1 MIATKLKQPIGIHNM
16 KLLIVNRHTC
26 PRTAKLQ
33 IQAHELTLDDMTVVS
48 YPNMQ
53 GDDLSLFKHHNKVI
67 IVDVQK
73 VSQLS
78 VINIIDIKQV

>member
-1 MIATKLKQPIGIHNM
+1 M

-33 IQAHELTLDDMTVVS
+33 IQAHELTLDDMTIIS

-53 GDDLSLFKHHNKVI
+53 GDDLSLFKHHERVI

-73 VSQLS
+73 VSQLGS
-78 VINIIDIKQV
+78 INIVDVK

>member
-1 MIATKLKQPIGIHNM
+1 MTTKNT
-16 KLLIVNRHTC
+16 LLIVNRHTC

-53 GDDLSLFKHHNKVI
+53 GDDLSLFRHHDRVI

-78 VINIIDIKQV
+78 SINIVDI

>member
-1 MIATKLKQPIGIHNM
+1 MENNTTIVKANNN

-33 IQAHELTLDDMTVVS
+33 IQAHELILDDMTVTS

-53 GDDLSLFKHHNKVI
+53 GDDLTLFKHHDRII

-73 VSQLS
+73 VSQLNT
-78 VINIIDIKQV
+78 INIV

>member
-1 MIATKLKQPIGIHNM
+1 MTTSNT
-16 KLLIVNRHTC
+16 LLIVNRHTC
-26 PRTAKLQ
+26 PRTSKLQ
-33 IQAHELTLDDMTVVS
+33 IQAHELTLDDMSVIS

-53 GDDLSLFKHHNKVI
+53 GDDLALFKNHDRVI

-78 VINIIDIKQV
+78 MINIVNV

>member
-1 MIATKLKQPIGIHNM
+1 MTSNNN

-33 IQAHELTLDDMTVVS
+33 IQAHELTLDDMAVVS

-53 GDDLSLFKHHNKVI
+53 GDDLTLFKQHDRVI

-78 VINIIDIKQV
+78 SINIV

>member
-1 MIATKLKQPIGIHNM
+1 MNTTNT
-16 KLLIVNRHTC
+16 LLIVNRHTC

-33 IQAHELTLDDMTVVS
+33 IQAHELTLDDMSVVS

-73 VSQLS
+73 VSQLNT
-78 VINIIDIKQV
+78 INIVDIK

>member
-1 MIATKLKQPIGIHNM
+1 MTTQN

-26 PRTAKLQ
+26 PRTSKLQ

-53 GDDLSLFKHHNKVI
+53 GDDLTLFKHHNRVVV
-67 IVDVQK
+67 VDVQK

-78 VINIIDIKQV
+78 SINIINIK

>member
-1 MIATKLKQPIGIHNM
+1 MTTQNT
-16 KLLIVNRHTC
+16 LLIVNRHTC

-33 IQAHELTLDDMTVVS
+33 IQAHELTLDDMTVIS

-53 GDDLSLFKHHNKVI
+53 GDDLTLFKQHDRVI

-78 VINIIDIKQV
+78 IINIVSI

>member
-1 MIATKLKQPIGIHNM
+1 MNITTTNNT
-16 KLLIVNRHTC
+16 LLIVNRHTC

-33 IQAHELTLDDMTVVS
+33 IQAHELALDDMSVIS

-53 GDDLSLFKHHNKVI
+53 GDDLTLFKHHNRVVV
-67 IVDVQK
+67 VDVQK

-78 VINIIDIKQV
+78 SINIVSI

>member
-1 MIATKLKQPIGIHNM
+1 MTTTTN

-33 IQAHELTLDDMTVVS
+33 IQAHELALDDMTVTS

-53 GDDLSLFKHHNKVI
+53 GDDLTLFKNHDRII

-73 VSQLS
+73 VSQLNT
-78 VINIIDIKQV
+78 INIV

>member
-1 MIATKLKQPIGIHNM
+1 MTTQNT
-16 KLLIVNRHTC
+16 LLIVNRHTC

-33 IQAHELTLDDMTVVS
+33 IQAHELALDDMTVIS

-53 GDDLSLFKHHNKVI
+53 GDDISLFKHHNRVI

-78 VINIIDIKQV
+78 TINIVNI

>member
-1 MIATKLKQPIGIHNM
+1 MITQNT
-16 KLLIVNRHTC
+16 LLIVNRHTC
-26 PRTAKLQ
+26 PRTSKLQ

-53 GDDLSLFKHHNKVI
+53 GDDLSLFKHHNRVI

-78 VINIIDIKQV
+78 VINIIDIK

>member
-1 MIATKLKQPIGIHNM
+1 MTTNN

-33 IQAHELTLDDMTVVS
+33 IQAHELTLDDMTVTS
-48 YPNMQ
+48 FPNMQ
-53 GDDLSLFKHHNKVI
+53 GDDLTLFKHHDRII

-73 VSQLS
+73 VSQLDK
-78 VINIIDIKQV
+78 INIV

>member
-1 MIATKLKQPIGIHNM
+1 MTTQN

-26 PRTAKLQ
+26 PRTSKLQ
-33 IQAHELTLDDMTVVS
+33 IQAHELTLDDMSVIS

-53 GDDLSLFKHHNKVI
+53 GDDLSLFKHHDRVI
-67 IVDVQK
+67 VVDVQK

-78 VINIIDIKQV
+78 SINIVDI

>member
-1 MIATKLKQPIGIHNM
+1 MTANN

-33 IQAHELTLDDMTVVS
+33 IQAHELTLDDMAGVS

-53 GDDLSLFKHHNKVI
+53 GDDLTLFKQHDRVI

-78 VINIIDIKQV
+78 SINIV

>member
-1 MIATKLKQPIGIHNM
+1 MTTQN

-26 PRTAKLQ
+26 PRTSKLQ
-33 IQAHELTLDDMTVVS
+33 IQAHELTLDDMSVVS

-53 GDDLSLFKHHNKVI
+53 GDNLSLFKHHDRII

-78 VINIIDIKQV
+78 SINIVNV

>member
-1 MIATKLKQPIGIHNM
+1 MTTQN

-26 PRTAKLQ
+26 PRTSKLQ
-33 IQAHELTLDDMTVVS
+33 IQAHELSLDDMTVIS

-53 GDDLSLFKHHNKVI
+53 GDDLSLFKHHDRVI
-67 IVDVQK
+67 VVDVQK

-78 VINIIDIKQV
+78 MISIIDIK

>member
-1 MIATKLKQPIGIHNM
+1 MTTNN

-33 IQAHELTLDDMTVVS
+33 IQAHELTLDDMTVTS
-48 YPNMQ
+48 FPNMQ
-53 GDDLSLFKHHNKVI
+53 GDDLTLFKNHDRII

-78 VINIIDIKQV
+78 NINIVDIV

>member
-1 MIATKLKQPIGIHNM
+1 MTTTNN
-16 KLLIVNRHTC
+16 LLIVNRHTC

-33 IQAHELTLDDMTVVS
+33 IQAHELTLDDMSVIS

-53 GDDLSLFKHHNKVI
+53 GDDLSLFKHHDRII

-73 VSQLS
+73 VSQLNT
-78 VINIIDIKQV
+78 INIVNI

>member
-1 MIATKLKQPIGIHNM
+1 M

-33 IQAHELTLDDMTVVS
+33 IQAHELTLDDMTVTS

-53 GDDLSLFKHHNKVI
+53 GDDISLFKHHNKVI

-78 VINIIDIKQV
+78 SINIVSI

>member
-1 MIATKLKQPIGIHNM
+1 M

-33 IQAHELTLDDMTVVS
+33 IQSHELTLDDMSVTS

-53 GDDLSLFKHHNKVI
+53 GDDLSLFKHHNRVI

-78 VINIIDIKQV
+78 SINIVTL

>member
-1 MIATKLKQPIGIHNM
+1 MTTQNT
-16 KLLIVNRHTC
+16 LLIVNRHTC
-26 PRTAKLQ
+26 PRTSKLQ
-33 IQAHELTLDDMTVVS
+33 IQAHELTLDDMTVIS

-53 GDDLSLFKHHNKVI
+53 GDDLSLFKHHDRVI

-78 VINIIDIKQV
+78 SINIVGI

>member
-1 MIATKLKQPIGIHNM
+1 MTAQN

-26 PRTAKLQ
+26 PRTSKLQ

-78 VINIIDIKQV
+78 TINIVNV

>member
-1 MIATKLKQPIGIHNM
+1 MTNN

-33 IQAHELTLDDMTVVS
+33 IQAHELTLDDMTVTS

-53 GDDLSLFKHHNKVI
+53 GDDLTLFKNHDSII

-73 VSQLS
+73 VRQLS
-78 VINIIDIKQV
+78 MINIV

>member
-1 MIATKLKQPIGIHNM
+1 MTTQN

-26 PRTAKLQ
+26 PRTSKLQ
-33 IQAHELTLDDMTVVS
+33 IQAHELALDDMTVTS

-53 GDDLSLFKHHNKVI
+53 GDDLSLFKHHNRVI
-67 IVDVQK
+67 VVDVQK

-78 VINIIDIKQV
+78 SINIVTL

>member
-1 MIATKLKQPIGIHNM
+1 M

-53 GDDLSLFKHHNKVI
+53 GDDLSLFKYHDRVI

-78 VINIIDIKQV
+78 TINIVNV

>member
-1 MIATKLKQPIGIHNM
+1 MTNNN

-33 IQAHELTLDDMTVVS
+33 IQAHELTLDDMTVTS
-48 YPNMQ
+48 FPNMQ
-53 GDDLSLFKHHNKVI
+53 GDDLTLFKHHDKII

-78 VINIIDIKQV
+78 TINIV

>member
-1 MIATKLKQPIGIHNM
+1 MTANN

-33 IQAHELTLDDMTVVS
+33 IQAHELALDDMAVVS

-53 GDDLSLFKHHNKVI
+53 GDDLTLFKNHDRII

-78 VINIIDIKQV
+78 TINIV

>member
-1 MIATKLKQPIGIHNM
+1 MTTNN

-33 IQAHELTLDDMTVVS
+33 IQAHELTLDDMTVTS
-48 YPNMQ
+48 FPNMQ
-53 GDDLSLFKHHNKVI
+53 GDDLTLFKHHDRII

-78 VINIIDIKQV
+78 SINIVDIV

>member
-1 MIATKLKQPIGIHNM
+1 MTNN

-33 IQAHELTLDDMTVVS
+33 IQAHELSLDDMTITS
-48 YPNMQ
+48 FPNMQ
-53 GDDLSLFKHHNKVI
+53 GDDLTLFKHHDRII

-78 VINIIDIKQV
+78 TINIV